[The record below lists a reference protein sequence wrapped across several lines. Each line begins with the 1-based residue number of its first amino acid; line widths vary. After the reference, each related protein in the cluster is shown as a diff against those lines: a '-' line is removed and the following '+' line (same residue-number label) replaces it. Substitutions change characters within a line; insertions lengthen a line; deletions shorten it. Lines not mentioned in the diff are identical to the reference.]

1 MANVSIKFNGK
12 EFLLSCDDG
21 QEEHLEELLIQLNQ
35 KFNELKNDLG
45 NLGENK
51 LLLITAVKIMDE
63 YYETKKKVDQKKHE
77 LKDLSNK
84 FRELKSLIYDYR
96 DKKEE
101 EISELNNNHLNFKN
115 EIEANHKRYE
125 QLIDAAADEISNFIE
140 KSELEDKYKSLLEEH
155 ANLSKKIEEIQNKE
169 KLEQK
174 KQIEFSEKIDE
185 LNQETDTLLE
195 EIDKWQM

>member
-1 MANVSIKFNGK
+1 MANVSIKFNNK
-12 EFLLSCDDG
+12 EFLLSCEDG
-21 QEEHLEELLIQLNQ
+21 QEEHLEELLIQINQ
-35 KFNELKNDLG
+35 KFNDLKNNLG

-63 YYETKKKVDQKKHE
+63 YYETKKKVEQKKNE

-101 EISELNNNHLNFKN
+101 EIKELNTNHFNFKN
-115 EIEANHKRYE
+115 EIEANHKKYE

-140 KSELEDKYKSLLEEH
+140 K
-155 ANLSKKIEEIQNKE
+155 A
-169 KLEQK
+169 KLENISQ
-174 KQIEFSEKIDE
+174 
-185 LNQETDTLLE
+185 
-195 EIDKWQM
+195 